1 MTQSSV
7 PGSKMPAVPSRIL
20 LGPGPSNV
28 SPRVL
33 QAMMQPMIGY
43 LDPDFMLIMDEVREL
58 LKGVFETQDANT
70 LAISGTGSA
79 GMEAG
84 LSSLLEPGDTVVMC
98 IYGFFC
104 ERMVEMAT
112 RIGANVVPIRAQWG
126 RPFPEEKL
134 EAELKNRTDVKL
146 VTAIHAETSTGVRQ
160 PMSELARIAKDHD
173 ALFMVDTVT
182 SLGGNRV
189 EFDEWDA
196 DYAYSATQKCL
207 GCPPGLSPVAMSQ
220 RAIEAMRSRKQA
232 PSSWYLD
239 LALLGNYWGWEEQR
253 VYHHTAPV
261 SMILALRQ
269 GLRDALTEGL
279 TNRFQRHTLNA
290 KALSAGLEA
299 LGLECVVP
307 EDHRLAQITVVSIPD
322 GVDDIPVRQRL
333 LRGYGIEIGG
343 GLGELAGNVW
353 RVGLMGES
361 SKAEYVLALLSA
373 LENVLPEEG
382 YEVARGSGVA
392 AASAQFGATIPQG
405 N

>member
-134 EAELKNRTDVKL
+134 EAELRSRKDVKL

-392 AASAQFGATIPQG
+392 AASAQFGAAIPQG
-405 N
+405 D

>member
-1 MTQSSV
+1 MTQSCV

-58 LKGVFETQDANT
+58 LKAVFETDDANT

-134 EAELKNRTDVKL
+134 EAELRNRTDVKL

-207 GCPPGLSPVAMSQ
+207 GCPPGLSPVAMSR

-290 KALSAGLEA
+290 KALAAGLEA

-373 LENVLPEEG
+373 LENVLPKEG

-392 AASAQFGATIPQG
+392 AASAQFGAAIPQG
-405 N
+405 D